1 MFNEE
6 LLYDYNTKL
15 YYHLIEL
22 FDTNKCTLCLFFF
35 YDEYH
40 YGGRDWST
48 GYTWDVSLSL
58 SLSEQMKYEEELEKQ
73 IFSEKKKSFI

>member
-15 YYHLIEL
+15 YYHLTEL
-22 FDTNKCTLCLFFF
+22 FDTNKCTLCCCCFF

-48 GYTWDVSLSL
+48 GYTWDV

>member
-22 FDTNKCTLCLFFF
+22 FDTNKCTLCCCCFFMM
-35 YDEYH
+35 
-40 YGGRDWST
+40 ST
-48 GYTWDVSLSL
+48 TTGEEIGLQGTPGTSL
-58 SLSEQMKYEEELEKQ
+58 SLSEQMKYEEQLEKQ

>member
-35 YDEYH
+35 MM
-40 YGGRDWST
+40 ST
-48 GYTWDVSLSL
+48 TTGEEIGLQGTPGTSLSL
-58 SLSEQMKYEEELEKQ
+58 
-73 IFSEKKKSFI
+73 